1 MIVDHH
7 CSYLVVSVLIII
19 LLIIFQFLSV
29 NVFCNVVFY
38 CVLQGAFPE
47 AYETVSDVL
56 ASCQLAAFLEVIH
69 PIFGIVKT
77 GLMAPFMQVD

>member
-1 MIVDHH
+1 MIVGHH

-19 LLIIFQFLSV
+19 LLMIFQFLCKCV
-29 NVFCNVVFY
+29 VFC

-69 PIFGIVKT
+69 PIVGIVKT
-77 GLMAPFMQVD
+77 GVMAQFMQVD